1 MAGVWEGWAPA
12 FAGDTDESWRGIRIA
27 TVGGGCGLLPL
38 AGDTDCYSV
47 QRAGDTDCYS
57 GRCAGTPLRRGY

>member
-12 FAGDTDESWRGIRIA
+12 FAGDTDESWRGY
-27 TVGGGCGLLPL
+27 GLL
-38 AGDTDCYSV
+38 

-57 GRCAGTPLRRGY
+57 GRCAGTPLRRGYW